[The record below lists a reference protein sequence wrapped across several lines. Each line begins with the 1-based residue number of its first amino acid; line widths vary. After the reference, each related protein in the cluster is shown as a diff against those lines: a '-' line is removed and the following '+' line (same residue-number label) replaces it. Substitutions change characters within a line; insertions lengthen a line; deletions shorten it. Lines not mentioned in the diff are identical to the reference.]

1 MALNK
6 VEYTRYNSLW
16 DRIGIFFSNHPFFA
30 WLFWMSIILG
40 GVIVFV
46 AFVVSIE
53 HDKTKDIGKNKVVY
67 NHVITVKRN
76 YGVTD
81 TISYHDVDST
91 VHVRNSETGHIFIT
105 VHGKNWLGAEVDNDF
120 HVDEVES
127 YKIIK

>member
-6 VEYTRYNSLW
+6 VEYSTYNSLW
-16 DRIGIFFSNHPFFA
+16 TRIGIFFDNHP
-30 WLFWMSIILG
+30 LFGWVFWI
-40 GVIVFV
+40 GVILSGVIGLVVFI
-46 AFVVSIE
+46 ASIG

-67 NHVITVKRN
+67 NHVIAVKRN

-91 VHVRNSETGHIFIT
+91 VHVRDSGTGHVFIT
-105 VHGKNWLGAEVDNDF
+105 VHGKNWLGVEVDNDF
-120 HVDEVES
+120 HIDEVKD